1 MTPITDKKKAL
12 LDAVIQEHED
22 FANVVELLSIRA
34 GELTVDGIG
43 LNGLTPFWRGV
54 QLQLDNIREKILDEG
69 KECIQKLG
77 ANAKYPV
84 IHQKVDAELAAK
96 VRDAKEAAA

>member
-12 LDAVIQEHED
+12 LDAVIQEHAD

-34 GELTVDGIG
+34 IQLSVDGIG
-43 LNGLTPFWRGV
+43 LNGLTPFWRGIH
-54 QLQLDNIREKILDEG
+54 LQLDNIREKILDEG

-77 ANAKYPV
+77 ASAKYPV
-84 IHQKVDAELAAK
+84 IHQTVDTELAAK
-96 VRDAKEAAA
+96 VRDAKEAVA